1 MHSLSRNAVLA
12 LIGLT
17 LVLHTTEEYLTF
29 PAFLL
34 SRDNPLLAWLPL
46 PGLLHKSQELHVA
59 LVLATVLPLLVIAWA
74 ILSRRKVLLVAV
86 VLVESVLLVNGFG
99 HILASLV
106 RGSYVPGLITA
117 VLINLPFGVY
127 VFQKAIKEQ
136 WIRPGE
142 AWQVIGVAVL
152 LHVAWLISG
161 FWMLRGAAFR

>member
-29 PAFLL
+29 PAFL
-34 SRDNPLLAWLPL
+34 SSPDEPLLAWLPL
-46 PGLLHKSQELHVA
+46 PGLLHKSQELHIA

-74 ILSRRKVLLVAV
+74 ILSRRKALLVAV
-86 VLVESVLLVNGFG
+86 LLVPSVLLVNAFG

-106 RGSYVPGLITA
+106 AGGYVPGLLTA

-127 VFQKAIKEQ
+127 VFQKAVKER
-136 WIRPGE
+136 WIRAEE
-142 AWQVIGVAVL
+142 AWQLIGVAVL
-152 LHVAWLISG
+152 LHAVWLISG